1 MTFTQKK
8 GRRRTTPS
16 LKVNM
21 WGQEVCRLWAAC
33 HLSGRSEVGRQP
45 LPSPHQWRQWPSV
58 LARATC
64 LSFRACFSKCR
75 TRRHW
80 QGWLSSGVLARTNR
94 KLPGWQAAF
103 SPRHFKGCVGGI
115 LATFLS
121 SPGQP
126 PGLRVLF
133 REPVAVCF
141 DRPSGQSSAITLP
154 SLFWRFR
161 WKLRCAWLHSQGCS
175 WDTQL
180 RLGEGPLSSVP
191 PQVAGLELTNSAS
204 PWTRGLCLAAA
215 PLLGAL
221 TVLTNAPRT
230 LSSPLWC
237 RASNNLI
244 QAGPYVRWAATAV
257 SRV

>member
-16 LKVNM
+16 LQVNM

-58 LARATC
+58 LARTTC

-94 KLPGWQAAF
+94 KLPWWQAAF
-103 SPRHFKGCVGGI
+103 SPRHFKGCVGGHPRDI
-115 LATFLS
+115 LVFSRTASWPQGSL
-121 SPGQP
+121 P
-126 PGLRVLF
+126 
-133 REPVAVCF
+133 EPVAVGF
-141 DRPSGQSSAITLP
+141 ARPSGQSPAITLP

-161 WKLRCAWLHSQGCS
+161 WKLRCAPASLSGL
-175 WDTQL
+175 QL
-180 RLGEGPLSSVP
+180 RYPAEARGGSPVISAP
-191 PQVAGLELTNSAS
+191 AGSGGWSWQTAHH
-204 PWTRGLCLAAA
+204 RGLVDSVWPQLHCLA
-215 PLLGAL
+215 PSLF
-221 TVLTNAPRT
+221 
-230 LSSPLWC
+230 
-237 RASNNLI
+237 
-244 QAGPYVRWAATAV
+244 
-257 SRV
+257 